1 MARNQTSTHRAWPF
15 QEAAQIVKQ
24 RRPSGDRPVLFE
36 TGFGPSGFPHLG
48 HFSEGVRTS
57 WVRNACEYLYGLKTR
72 LLCFSDDMDALR
84 KVPSNF
90 PQPDMLAA
98 HLGKPVHAIPDPF
111 GCRTSFGDYM
121 NAKLCEFF
129 DASGFDYEFQ
139 SSREAYVRGDF
150 DEGLSILLEKAEEVR
165 QIIVPTLREQN
176 RQHWSPF
183 FPICTNC
190 GSIMATRVTAYH
202 PSRGTVSFTCD
213 LDTGHYTGCGE
224 SGEQSV
230 LGGNAKVG
238 WKVDWALRWYT
249 YEVDYEM
256 YGKDLIDSVRQSSRI
271 VRLMGKQP
279 PVGLCYE
286 FFLDEEG
293 RKVASSTGRMGV
305 TVDAWKKYAPIESL
319 LFFLFQNPKRAK
331 RLHWDIVPK
340 CVDDYLD
347 ALRCYPDVAEEQRP
361 EQALWHIGD
370 RGKDVPEYASQV
382 NFSTVNNLIASLGV
396 DSVEV
401 LKEYLARYD
410 AQAATY
416 PQVTQALVEK
426 GLNYYR
432 DVVLPNK
439 KFRPPTDEE
448 RVLLAQ
454 LAERLSATNGATE
467 EELQAIPFDLAREA
481 EIPPKELFR
490 MFYEVVLGQERGP
503 RFGSLVQLSGEG
515 AGGEDGA
522 GESVAHTGYLPVIAR
537 VR

>member
-1 MARNQTSTHRAWPF
+1 MYRAWPF

-24 RRPSGDRPVLFE
+24 RQPSGDRPVLFE

-48 HFSEGVRTS
+48 HFSEGVRTA

-111 GCRTSFGDYM
+111 GCYASFGDHM

-139 SSREAYVRGDF
+139 SARQAYVRGDF
-150 DEGLSILLEKAEEVR
+150 DAGLLILLAKAEEVR

-176 RQHWSPF
+176 RQNWSPF

-190 GSIMATRVTAYH
+190 GSIMATQVTAYH
-202 PSRGTVSFTCD
+202 PSRGTVSFTC
-213 LDTGHYTGCGE
+213 GCGA

-249 YEVDYEM
+249 YEIDYEM

-279 PVGLCYE
+279 PAGLCYE

-347 ALRCYPDVAEEQRP
+347 ALRHYPDVAEEQRP

-370 RGKDVPEYASQV
+370 CGSAVPEYASQV

-396 DSVEV
+396 DSVSV
-401 LKEYLARYD
+401 LEEYLVRYD
-410 AQAATY
+410 AQAAAY

-439 KFRPPTDEE
+439 HFRPPTDEE
-448 RVLLAQ
+448 RVLLGQ
-454 LAERLSATNGATE
+454 LAERLSAANGATE
-467 EELQAIPFDLAREA
+467 EQLQAIPFDLAREA
-481 EIPPKELFR
+481 GISPKALFQ
-490 MFYEVVLGQERGP
+490 MFYEVVLGQQRGP
-503 RFGSLVQLSGEG
+503 RFGSLVQLVGQEQ
-515 AGGEDGA
+515 
-522 GESVAHTGYLPVIAR
+522 VVNM
-537 VR
+537 VREKA

>member
-1 MARNQTSTHRAWPF
+1 MERNQTSTHRAWPF

-24 RRPSGDRPVLFE
+24 RQPSEDRPVLFE

-57 WVRNACEYLYGLKTR
+57 WVRNACEYLYELKTR

-111 GCRTSFGDYM
+111 GCCTSFGDHM

-150 DEGLSILLEKAEEVR
+150 DEGLSILLAKAEEVR

-183 FPICTNC
+183 FPICPNC

-213 LDTGHYTGCGE
+213 LDTGHYTGCGA

-230 LGGNAKVG
+230 FGGNAKVG
-238 WKVDWALRWYT
+238 WKVDWALRWYS

-256 YGKDLIDSVRQSSRI
+256 YGKDLVDSVRQSSRI

-347 ALRCYPDVAEEQRP
+347 ALRNYPDVAET
-361 EQALWHIGD
+361 A
-370 RGKDVPEYASQV
+370 ASRT
-382 NFSTVNNLIASLGV
+382 S
-396 DSVEV
+396 
-401 LKEYLARYD
+401 
-410 AQAATY
+410 
-416 PQVTQALVEK
+416 P
-426 GLNYYR
+426 
-432 DVVLPNK
+432 
-439 KFRPPTDEE
+439 
-448 RVLLAQ
+448 
-454 LAERLSATNGATE
+454 
-467 EELQAIPFDLAREA
+467 
-481 EIPPKELFR
+481 
-490 MFYEVVLGQERGP
+490 M
-503 RFGSLVQLSGEG
+503 
-515 AGGEDGA
+515 
-522 GESVAHTGYLPVIAR
+522 AHWR
-537 VR
+537 SR

>member
-1 MARNQTSTHRAWPF
+1 MERNQTSTHRAWPF

-57 WVRNACEYLYGLKTR
+57 WVRNACEYLYGVKTR
-72 LLCFSDDMDALR
+72 LLCFSDDMDGLR
-84 KVPSNF
+84 KVPGNL
-90 PQPDMLAA
+90 PQPEMLAA
-98 HLGKPVHAIPDPF
+98 HLGKPLHAVPDPF
-111 GCRTSFGDYM
+111 GCCASFSDHM

-129 DASGFDYEFQ
+129 NASGFDYESQ
-139 SSREAYVRGDF
+139 SSRAAYVRGDF
-150 DEGLSILLEKAEEVR
+150 DEGLSVLLDKAEEVR

-183 FPICTNC
+183 FPICSNC

-213 LDTGHYTGCGE
+213 LHTGHYTGCGE

-256 YGKDLIDSVRQSSRI
+256 YGKDLVDSVRQSSRI

-293 RKVASSTGRMGV
+293 RGLASSAGRMGV

-347 ALRCYPDVAEEQRP
+347 ALRRYPDVAEAEQP
-361 EQALWHIGD
+361 GQALWHIFN
-370 RGKDVPEYASQV
+370 RRREVPEYASRI
-382 NFSTVNNLIASLGV
+382 NFSTVNNLIAALGV
-396 DSVEV
+396 DSLSVAE
-401 LKEYLARYD
+401 LGDFLAHYD
-410 AQAATY
+410 AKISDSPAYHHVVIQDLL
-416 PQVTQALVEK
+416 PK
-426 GLNYYR
+426 GLNYYQ
-432 DVVLPNK
+432 DVVRPNK
-439 KFRPPTDEE
+439 QFRPPTDEE
-448 RVLLAQ
+448 RALLGQ

-481 EIPPKELFR
+481 EIPPKALFR

-503 RFGSLVQLSGEG
+503 RFGSLVQLVGKEQ
-515 AGGEDGA
+515 
-522 GESVAHTGYLPVIAR
+522 VVKM
-537 VR
+537 VREKA

>member
-1 MARNQTSTHRAWPF
+1 MERNQTSSHRAWPF
-15 QEAAQIVKQ
+15 QEAAQIAKQ
-24 RRPSGDRPVLFE
+24 RRPDSNRPVLFE

-57 WVRNACEYLYGLKTR
+57 WVRNACEYLYGTKTR
-72 LLCFSDDMDALR
+72 LLCFSDDMDGLR
-84 KVPSNF
+84 KVPSNL
-90 PQPDMLAA
+90 PQPEMLAA
-98 HLGKPVHAIPDPF
+98 HLGKPLHAVPDPF
-111 GCRTSFGDYM
+111 GCCASFSDHM

-139 SSREAYVRGDF
+139 SSRAAYVRGDF

-202 PSRGTVSFTCD
+202 PSRGSVSFTCD
-213 LDTGHYTGCGE
+213 LDTGPYTGCGE

-230 LGGNAKVG
+230 LDGSAKVG

-256 YGKDLIDSVRQSSRI
+256 YGKDLVDSVRQSSRI
-271 VRLMGKQP
+271 VRLMGKPP

-293 RKVASSTGRMGV
+293 RGLASSAGRMGV
-305 TVDAWKKYAPIESL
+305 TVDMWKEYAPIESL

-347 ALRCYPDVAEEQRP
+347 ALRRYPDVAEAEQP

-370 RGKDVPEYASQV
+370 RGAVVPAYASQV

-401 LKEYLARYD
+401 LGDYLARYD
-410 AQAATY
+410 AQASTY

-439 KFRPPTDEE
+439 QFRPPTDEE
-448 RVLLAQ
+448 RALLGQ
-454 LAERLSATNGATE
+454 LAERLNATNGATE

-481 EIPPKELFR
+481 GVSPKSLFR
-490 MFYEVVLGQERGP
+490 TFYEVVLGQEQGP
-503 RFGSLVQLSGEG
+503 RFGSLVQLVGKEQ
-515 AGGEDGA
+515 
-522 GESVAHTGYLPVIAR
+522 VVQM
-537 VR
+537 VREKA

>member
-1 MARNQTSTHRAWPF
+1 MASSHRAWPF
-15 QEAAQIVKQ
+15 QEAAQILKQ
-24 RRPSGDRPVLFE
+24 RRPNKDRPVLFE

-57 WVRNACEYLYGLKTR
+57 WVRNACEHLYGVQTR
-72 LLCFSDDMDALR
+72 LLCFSDDMDGLR
-84 KVPSNF
+84 KVPRNL

-98 HLGKPVHAIPDPF
+98 HLGKPLHAVPDPF
-111 GCRTSFGDYM
+111 GRCASFSDQM
-121 NAKLCEFF
+121 NARLCEFF
-129 DASGFDYEFQ
+129 DASGFDYQFQ
-139 SSREAYVRGDF
+139 SARAAYMRGDF
-150 DEGLSILLEKAEEVR
+150 DEGLAILLAKAEEVR

-183 FPICTNC
+183 FPICTHC

-202 PSRGTVSFTCD
+202 PSRGSVSFTCGPNTD
-213 LDTGHYTGCGE
+213 SPYTGCGT

-230 LGGNAKVG
+230 FGGHSKVS
-238 WKVDWALRWYT
+238 WKVDWALRWYA

-293 RKVASSTGRMGV
+293 RGLASSAGRMGV

-340 CVDDYLD
+340 CVNDYLD
-347 ALRCYPDVAEEQRP
+347 ALRRYPALADDERP

-370 RGKDVPEYASQV
+370 RGASVPEYAARV
-382 NFSTVNNLIASLGV
+382 NFSTVNNLIAALGV

-401 LKEYLARYD
+401 LGDYLARYD
-410 AQAATY
+410 AQAAAY

-426 GLNYYR
+426 GLTYYR

-439 KFRPPTDEE
+439 QFRPPTDDE
-448 RVLLAQ
+448 RVLLRQ

-467 EELQAIPFDLAREA
+467 EELQAIPFDLARTA
-481 EIPPKELFR
+481 GVPPKALFR
-490 MFYEVVLGQERGP
+490 TFYEVVLGQERGP
-503 RFGSLVQLSGEG
+503 RFGSLVQLVGREQ
-515 AGGEDGA
+515 
-522 GESVAHTGYLPVIAR
+522 VVKM
-537 VR
+537 VREKV

>member
-1 MARNQTSTHRAWPF
+1 MERNQTNTHRAWPF

-24 RRPSGDRPVLFE
+24 RQPSGNRPVLFE

-57 WVRNACEYLYGLKTR
+57 WVRNACEHLYGLKTR
-72 LLCFSDDMDALR
+72 LLCFSDDMDGLR
-84 KVPSNF
+84 KVPSNL
-90 PQPDMLAA
+90 PNPDMLAA
-98 HLGKPVHAIPDPF
+98 HLGKPLHAVPDPF
-111 GCRTSFGDYM
+111 GRYKSYSDHM

-129 DASGFDYEFQ
+129 DASGFDYEFR
-139 SSREAYVRGDF
+139 SSRAAYKRGDF
-150 DEGLSILLEKAEEVR
+150 DEGLSILLDKAEEVR

-183 FPICTNC
+183 FPICPNC

-213 LDTGHYTGCGE
+213 LDTGHYTGCGK

-249 YEVDYEM
+249 YGVDYEM
-256 YGKDLIDSVRQSSRI
+256 YGKDLVDSVRQSSRI

-293 RKVASSTGRMGV
+293 RGLASSAGRMGV
-305 TVDAWKKYAPIESL
+305 TVDMWKAYAPIESL

-340 CVDDYLD
+340 CVDDYLE
-347 ALRCYPDVAEEQRP
+347 ALRRYPDVAETERP
-361 EQALWHIGD
+361 EQALWHIFNH
-370 RGKDVPEYASQV
+370 REVPKYESRI
-382 NFSTVNNLIASLGV
+382 NFSTVNNLISALGV
-396 DSVEV
+396 DSISIAE
-401 LKEYLARYD
+401 LGDFLAHYD
-410 AQAATY
+410 AKISDSPAY
-416 PQVTQALVEK
+416 HHVVTQDLLYT

-432 DVVLPNK
+432 DMVRPNK
-439 KFRPPTDEE
+439 QFRPPTDEE
-448 RVLLAQ
+448 RALLGQ
-454 LAERLSATNGATE
+454 LAERLSAVNGATE

-503 RFGSLVQLSGEG
+503 RFGSLVQLVGKEQ
-515 AGGEDGA
+515 
-522 GESVAHTGYLPVIAR
+522 VVKM
-537 VR
+537 VREKA

>member
-57 WVRNACEYLYGLKTR
+57 WVRNACEHLYGLKTR
-72 LLCFSDDMDALR
+72 LLCFSDDMDGLR
-84 KVPSNF
+84 KVPSNL
-90 PQPDMLAA
+90 PQPEMLAA
-98 HLGKPVHAIPDPF
+98 HLGKPLHAVPDPF
-111 GCRTSFGDYM
+111 GRCASYSDQM

-150 DEGLSILLEKAEEVR
+150 DEGLSILLDKAEEVR

-213 LDTGHYTGCGE
+213 LNTDHYTGCGE

-256 YGKDLIDSVRQSSRI
+256 YGKDLVDSVRQSSRI

-293 RKVASSTGRMGV
+293 RGLASSAGRMGV
-305 TVDAWKKYAPIESL
+305 TVDAWKTYAPIESL
-319 LFFLFQNPKRAK
+319 LFFLYSRIPSG
-331 RLHWDIVPK
+331 PSG
-340 CVDDYLD
+340 CTGTSSPS
-347 ALRCYPDVAEEQRP
+347 ALMTISMRCGTIPMWQTEKRP
-361 EQALWHIGD
+361 EQALWHILQS
-370 RGKDVPEYASQV
+370 R
-382 NFSTVNNLIASLGV
+382 
-396 DSVEV
+396 
-401 LKEYLARYD
+401 RR
-410 AQAATY
+410 TY
-416 PQVTQALVEK
+416 PQYESRSQ
-426 GLNYYR
+426 
-432 DVVLPNK
+432 
-439 KFRPPTDEE
+439 
-448 RVLLAQ
+448 LLGGQ
-454 LAERLSATNGATE
+454 QSDCSLGSG
-467 EELQAIPFDLAREA
+467 FDLSR
-481 EIPPKELFR
+481 R
-490 MFYEVVLGQERGP
+490 
-503 RFGSLVQLSGEG
+503 S
-515 AGGEDGA
+515 
-522 GESVAHTGYLPVIAR
+522 
-537 VR
+537 

>member
-1 MARNQTSTHRAWPF
+1 MERNQTNTHRAWPF

-24 RRPSGDRPVLFE
+24 RQPSEDRPVLFE

-57 WVRNACEYLYGLKTR
+57 WVRHACEYLYGLKTR

-111 GCRTSFGDYM
+111 GCYTSFGDHM

-150 DEGLSILLEKAEEVR
+150 DEGLSILLDKAEEVR

-183 FPICTNC
+183 FPICPNC

-213 LDTGHYTGCGE
+213 LNTGHYTGCGE

-238 WKVDWALRWYT
+238 WKVDWALRWYA

-256 YGKDLIDSVRQSSRI
+256 YGKDLVDSVRQSSRI

-347 ALRCYPDVAEEQRP
+347 ALRRYPDVAEE
-361 EQALWHIGD
+361 EQS
-370 RGKDVPEYASQV
+370 R
-382 NFSTVNNLIASLGV
+382 T
-396 DSVEV
+396 
-401 LKEYLARYD
+401 
-410 AQAATY
+410 
-416 PQVTQALVEK
+416 
-426 GLNYYR
+426 
-432 DVVLPNK
+432 
-439 KFRPPTDEE
+439 
-448 RVLLAQ
+448 
-454 LAERLSATNGATE
+454 
-467 EELQAIPFDLAREA
+467 
-481 EIPPKELFR
+481 
-490 MFYEVVLGQERGP
+490 GP
-503 RFGSLVQLSGEG
+503 
-515 AGGEDGA
+515 
-522 GESVAHTGYLPVIAR
+522 VAHRRPR
-537 VR
+537 

>member
-1 MARNQTSTHRAWPF
+1 MERNQTSTHRAWPF

-24 RRPSGDRPVLFE
+24 RQPSKDRPVLFE

-57 WVRNACEYLYGLKTR
+57 WVRNACEHLYGLKTR

-111 GCRTSFGDYM
+111 GCCGSFGDYM

-139 SSREAYVRGDF
+139 SSRAAYVRGDF
-150 DEGLSILLEKAEEVR
+150 DEGLSILLAKAEEVR

-183 FPICTNC
+183 FPICPNC

-213 LDTGHYTGCGE
+213 LDTGHYTGCGA

-279 PVGLCYE
+279 PVGLCFE

-347 ALRCYPDVAEEQRP
+347 ALRNYPDVAETERP

-382 NFSTVNNLIASLGV
+382 NFSTVNNLIAALGV
-396 DSVEV
+396 DSISV
-401 LKEYLARYD
+401 LEEYLARYD

-439 KFRPPTDEE
+439 QFRPPTDEE
-448 RVLLAQ
+448 RVLLGQ
-454 LAERLSATNGATE
+454 LAKRLSAANGATE

-503 RFGSLVQLSGEG
+503 RFGSLVQLVGKEQ
-515 AGGEDGA
+515 
-522 GESVAHTGYLPVIAR
+522 VVKM
-537 VR
+537 VREKA

>member
-1 MARNQTSTHRAWPF
+1 MARNQTSTQRAWPF
-15 QEAAQIVKQ
+15 QEAAQIAK
-24 RRPSGDRPVLFE
+24 RRQPSADRPVLFE

-57 WVRNACEYLYGLKTR
+57 WVRNAYEYLYGAKTR
-72 LLCFSDDMDALR
+72 LLCFSDDMDGLR
-84 KVPSNF
+84 KVPSNL

-98 HLGKPVHAIPDPF
+98 HLGKPLHAVPDPF
-111 GCRTSFGDYM
+111 GRCASFSDHM

-139 SSREAYVRGDF
+139 SSRAAYVRGDF
-150 DEGLSILLEKAEEVR
+150 DEGLSVLLDKAEEVR

-176 RQHWSPF
+176 RPHWSPF
-183 FPICTNC
+183 FPICPNC

-213 LDTGHYTGCGE
+213 RNAGHYTGCGY

-238 WKVDWALRWYT
+238 WKVDWALRWYA

-293 RKVASSTGRMGV
+293 RGLASSAGRMGV
-305 TVDAWKKYAPIESL
+305 TVDVWKRYAPIESL
-319 LFFLFQNPKRAK
+319 LFFLFQNPKRAR

-347 ALRCYPDVAEEQRP
+347 ALRHYPDVAEAEHP

-370 RGKDVPEYASQV
+370 RGAVVPEYASRV
-382 NFSTVNNLIASLGV
+382 NFSTVNNLIAALGM
-396 DSVEV
+396 DSVKV
-401 LKEYLARYD
+401 LRSYLVCYD
-410 AQAATY
+410 AQAETY

-439 KFRPPTDEE
+439 NFRPSTDAE
-448 RVLLAQ
+448 RVLLGQ
-454 LAERLSATNGATE
+454 LAERLVAANGATE

-481 EIPPKELFR
+481 GVPPKLLFR

-503 RFGSLVQLSGEG
+503 RFGSLVQLVGREQ
-515 AGGEDGA
+515 
-522 GESVAHTGYLPVIAR
+522 VVKM
-537 VR
+537 VREKV